1 MTYKSFLASAILACS
16 SLSLMAQDNIK
27 LLVGTYT
34 NGSSKGIYSFE
45 LNQRTGDVTAL
56 DTLEIT
62 NPSYLTLSLDGSMI
76 YAVNE
81 TNDKNA
87 ALSAISFDSENGKM
101 RFVNSA
107 LTKGEDPCFVD
118 TNGNMAVTANY
129 SGGSMSVFHLAE
141 LVN

>member
-1 MTYKSFLASAILACS
+1 MKYKLFLASAILACS

-76 YAVNE
+76 YAFN
-81 TNDKNA
+81 
-87 ALSAISFDSENGKM
+87 
-101 RFVNSA
+101 
-107 LTKGEDPCFVD
+107 
-118 TNGNMAVTANY
+118 
-129 SGGSMSVFHLAE
+129 
-141 LVN
+141 